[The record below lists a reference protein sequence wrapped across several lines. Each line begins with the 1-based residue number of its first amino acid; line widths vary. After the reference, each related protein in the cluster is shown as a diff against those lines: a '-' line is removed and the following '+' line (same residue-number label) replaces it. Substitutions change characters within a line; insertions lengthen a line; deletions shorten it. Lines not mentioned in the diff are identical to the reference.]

1 MLSQLLTLFG
11 FFALVLVLVYWI
23 NRAVI
28 LFDQLIA
35 DGQSAWVFL
44 ELTALS
50 LPGVIRIVLPLAAL
64 AASIY
69 VTNRLSN
76 DSELVVVQATGFS
89 PWRLARPVMIFGLL
103 TTMMTLA
110 LTHYLVPTAL
120 ERYYERRDEIAQNV
134 TSRLLVEGRFLT
146 PVDHLTIY
154 IRDISREGE
163 LMDLFLSDTRNP
175 EESVTYTA
183 ARAYLIRTDNG
194 PQLVMIDGMAQT
206 LDVETGRLLTT
217 TFDDFAYDVSD
228 LTGSEPSDTR
238 GAPEITTFELM
249 SLSPALV
256 EETGRTRAQLML
268 EIQNRTAQALLAL
281 SGSLIGFAALIV
293 GGFSR
298 FGVWRQIIVAIALVI
313 VVKIVESVAANM
325 VRVTPEAWYLPY
337 LPTVVGLLITAF
349 LLHLAA
355 KPKKR
360 RRIKEVAA

>member
-1 MLSQLLTLFG
+1 
-11 FFALVLVLVYWI
+11 
-23 NRAVI
+23 
-28 LFDQLIA
+28 
-35 DGQSAWVFL
+35 
-44 ELTALS
+44 
-50 LPGVIRIVLPLAAL
+50 
-64 AASIY
+64 
-69 VTNRLSN
+69 
-76 DSELVVVQATGFS
+76 
-89 PWRLARPVMIFGLL
+89 
-103 TTMMTLA
+103 
-110 LTHYLVPTAL
+110 
-120 ERYYERRDEIAQNV
+120 
-134 TSRLLVEGRFLT
+134 
-146 PVDHLTIY
+146 
-154 IRDISREGE
+154 
-163 LMDLFLSDTRNP
+163 MDLFLSDTRNP
-175 EESVTYTA
+175 DESVTYTA

-194 PQLVMIDGMAQT
+194 PQLLMIDGMAQT
-206 LDVETGRLLTT
+206 LDTETGRLLTT

-298 FGVWRQIIVAIALVI
+298 FGVWRQIIIAIALVI

-325 VRVTPEAWYLPY
+325 VRVTPEAWYLAY
-337 LPTVVGLLITAF
+337 LPTLVGLLITAF